1 MSLFLH
7 KKYNYFFNLQVLIFF
22 ILLFNVIRIIL
33 IMVNSII
40 GIIAYNNL
48 CLNSIIIKQTKQ
60 IVNIICNITIDI
72 TIFFIY
78 ANVSVLFQI
87 LKF

>member
-1 MSLFLH
+1 
-7 KKYNYFFNLQVLIFF
+7 
-22 ILLFNVIRIIL
+22 
-33 IMVNSII
+33 MVNSNIE
-40 GIIAYNNL
+40 IIAYNNS

-60 IVNIICNITIDI
+60 IVDIICNITIDI
-72 TIFFIY
+72 TIFFIFIIY

>member
-1 MSLFLH
+1 
-7 KKYNYFFNLQVLIFF
+7 
-22 ILLFNVIRIIL
+22 
-33 IMVNSII
+33 MVNSII
-40 GIIAYNNL
+40 EIITYNNL